1 MPFVPAIS
9 WKPRGDMLRM
19 SMTVTVEARSLSL
32 VSPVVCQDSNSRG
45 DPQQGTL
52 NSARCPGCHEA
63 ARIAISR
70 NQRAGMQPW
79 RDRREER
86 HAQSGR
92 SSRENGLKH
101 LLAMNEPWFAD
112 SWLHRSLTVLEQCG
126 QVDWGRGQKLGQ
138 ETSNWASG
146 CQTECW
152 VQGNIGS
159 GSATGHRQLNK
170 SGGIKT
176 NNR

>member
-1 MPFVPAIS
+1 
-9 WKPRGDMLRM
+9 MLRM

-79 RDRREER
+79 RDRHEEW

-126 QVDWGRGQKLGQ
+126 QVDWGRGQKSWARSLQIGPRAARQ
-138 ETSNWASG
+138 SVGFEATSDQVRRRAM
-146 CQTECW
+146 
-152 VQGNIGS
+152 
-159 GSATGHRQLNK
+159 RQLNK
-170 SGGIKT
+170 SGGIET
-176 NNR
+176 NNRRR